1 MGPLLKTCLV
11 FVGGGLGATARYWL
25 GGWAQA
31 RSTSATFPY
40 GTLVVNVTGSLLIG
54 VVLALVLRQDLPL
67 GWRLFLAIGV
77 LGGFTT
83 FSSFA
88 YETVSLVQSGDLGS
102 ALANVVGTNVLCLV
116 CCWLG
121 VVVVRAVLGG

>member
-25 GGWAQA
+25 GGWVQD
-31 RSTSATFPY
+31 RSGSTAFPY
-40 GTLVVNVTGSLLIG
+40 GTLAVNATGSLLIG
-54 VVLALVLRQDLPL
+54 VVLALVLRQDLSL
-67 GWRLFLAIGV
+67 GWRLFLAVGV

-88 YETVSLVQSGDLGS
+88 YETVALIQAGDFGP
-102 ALANVVGTNVLCLV
+102 ALANVLGANTVCLV
-116 CCWLG
+116 FCWLG
-121 VVVVRAVLGG
+121 VVAVRATLGG